1 MDNCIFC
8 KIIRG
13 EIPSE
18 KVYEDECCIA
28 FRDINPQMPV
38 HIIVAAKR
46 HVSDILGFQEED
58 AAFLGKI
65 QLAVCKDR
73 QTAEAYGKR
82 IPCDQQLRK
91 RREAIGSP
99 SALPYSCRRRHGRKD
114 RIKLEA
120 ITAELNDLWG
130 FLGRCLESPAL
141 LITVIGAR
149 RHIGKRDGRMPRTR
163 LQRWYPRAP

>member
-1 MDNCIFC
+1 MENCIFC

-38 HIIVAAKR
+38 HIVVAAKR

-58 AAFLGKI
+58 AAFFGKNP
-65 QLAVCKDR
+65 ACYCEDR
-73 QTAEAYGKR
+73 QAVEAYGKR
-82 IPCDQQLRK
+82 IPRDQQLRK

-99 SALPYSCRRRHGRKD
+99 PALPYSCRR
-114 RIKLEA
+114 
-120 ITAELNDLWG
+120 
-130 FLGRCLESPAL
+130 
-141 LITVIGAR
+141 
-149 RHIGKRDGRMPRTR
+149 
-163 LQRWYPRAP
+163 

>member
-1 MDNCIFC
+1 MEKCIFC

-38 HIIVAAKR
+38 HIVVAAKR

-65 QLAVCKDR
+65 QLAIAKIARQLKLTENGFRVINNCGKDAK
-73 QTAEAYGKR
+73 QSVPHLHYHILAGGDMGER
-82 IPCDQQLRK
+82 I
-91 RREAIGSP
+91 
-99 SALPYSCRRRHGRKD
+99 
-114 RIKLEA
+114 
-120 ITAELNDLWG
+120 
-130 FLGRCLESPAL
+130 
-141 LITVIGAR
+141 V
-149 RHIGKRDGRMPRTR
+149 
-163 LQRWYPRAP
+163 